1 MRRFR
6 KQGGVASVEL
16 AFLIIP
22 LLVLT
27 FGTTEYGRAIY
38 QYNTLAKASRDAAR
52 FLSEQGP
59 GDATDLAT
67 AKCLAVYGNGD
78 CSGSVLAPGLTTA
91 MVTVCDSVS
100 CPSTHQNQATGSGVI
115 NLVTVTISGYP
126 FTSLVPFIAPSVTFN
141 NISTTM
147 RQIL

>member
-27 FGTTEYGRAIY
+27 FGTTEYGRAVY

-67 AKCLAVYGNGD
+67 AKCLAVYGNSN
-78 CSGSVLAPGLTTA
+78 CSGSVLAPGLTTD
-91 MVTVCDSVS
+91 MVSVCDSVS